1 MTDTDFRATVFATL
15 RQIAP
20 ETDPATLDPE
30 EDLRDQL
37 DIDSMD
43 FLNYVLGLN
52 QATGIEI
59 TERDYPRLSSI
70 NRSIAYLGAHR
81 QPAHAPG

>member
-1 MTDTDFRATVFATL
+1 MSDPDYQTIVFATL

-20 ETDPATLDPE
+20 ETDPGSLDPDA
-30 EDLRDQL
+30 DLRDQL

-52 QATGIEI
+52 KASGVDIP
-59 TERDYPRLSSI
+59 ERDYPRLASI
-70 NRSIAYLGAHR
+70 NRSIVYLAQHSKAT
-81 QPAHAPG
+81 PV

>member
-1 MTDTDFRATVFATL
+1 MNVIDFRAVVFATL

-20 ETDPATLDPE
+20 ETDPGTLDPDE
-30 EDLRDQL
+30 ELRDQL

-59 TERDYPRLSSI
+59 TERDYPRLSTI
-70 NRSIAYLGAHR
+70 NRSVGYLSAHR
-81 QPAHAPG
+81 QPAPAPG